1 MAEGLPNSTV
11 FSREQMELVKRISI
25 LSDIQRLLIAQKKEA
40 KLYILKSRTFVQMV
54 LFFQQETSVVSRKL
68 FTMTCLKCKAP

>member
-1 MAEGLPNSTV
+1 MAKGLTNSTV

-25 LSDIQRLLIAQKKEA
+25 LSDIQRLLIAQKKEV

>member
-1 MAEGLPNSTV
+1 
-11 FSREQMELVKRISI
+11 MELVKRISI
-25 LSDIQRLLIAQKKEA
+25 LSDIQRLLVAQKKEA

-54 LFFQQETSVVSRKL
+54 LFFQQEASVVSRKL

>member
-68 FTMTCLKCKAP
+68 FMMTCLKCKAP